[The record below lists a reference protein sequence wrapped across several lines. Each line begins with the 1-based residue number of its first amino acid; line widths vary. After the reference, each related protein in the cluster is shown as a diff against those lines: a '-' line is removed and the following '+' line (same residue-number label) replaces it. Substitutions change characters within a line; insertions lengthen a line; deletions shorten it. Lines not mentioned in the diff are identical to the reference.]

1 MSKQTSNKFSPE
13 VRSRAVRLVLDHEH
27 EHPSRWATIVSVSA
41 KIGCT
46 AQTMRAI
53 IHPKKEDLD
62 LHRILHALSDP
73 VRLSMVC
80 QLAQAGEDL
89 TCGALNAARPKSS
102 MSFHFSTLRSA
113 GLLWTRI
120 EGSIHLNT
128 LRKGEVDERF
138 PGLLDAVLAAPKR
151 NGRGQRVTR
160 SVKAA

>member
-1 MSKQTSNKFSPE
+1 
-13 VRSRAVRLVLDHEH
+13 
-27 EHPSRWATIVSVSA
+27 
-41 KIGCT
+41 
-46 AQTMRAI
+46 MRAI
-53 IHPKKEDLD
+53 THPKKEDFD

-73 VRLSMVC
+73 VRLSMVH

-89 TCGALNAARPKSS
+89 TCGALNAGRPKSS

-151 NGRGQRVTR
+151 NGRRQRVPR
-160 SVKAA
+160 KVKAA

>member
-1 MSKQTSNKFSPE
+1 MFWSSITI
-13 VRSRAVRLVLDHEH
+13 EH
-27 EHPSRWATIVSVSA
+27 QNYLTPGPWKSIPASVHY
-41 KIGCT
+41 
-46 AQTMRAI
+46 QPMRAI
-53 IHPKKEDLD
+53 IHPKKEDFD

-80 QLAQAGEDL
+80 QLAQVGEDL
-89 TCGALNAARPKSS
+89 TCSALNAGRPKSS

-151 NGRGQRVTR
+151 NGRRQRVPR
-160 SVKAA
+160 KVKAA

>member
-1 MSKQTSNKFSPE
+1 
-13 VRSRAVRLVLDHEH
+13 
-27 EHPSRWATIVSVSA
+27 
-41 KIGCT
+41 
-46 AQTMRAI
+46 MRAI
-53 IHPKKEDLD
+53 TRPKKEDFD

-80 QLAQAGEDL
+80 QLAQVGEDL
-89 TCGALNAARPKSS
+89 TCSALNAGRPKSS

-138 PGLLDAVLAAPKR
+138 PGLLDAVLAAPTR
-151 NGRGQRVTR
+151 NGRRRRGAGWSGRLRWLGWLVSWFGPVGQGPRRHVCLSR
-160 SVKAA
+160 PARNHQPDSHQHLGAG

>member
-1 MSKQTSNKFSPE
+1 MHSSIWLQLFHSSRILEHKNYLTPARWKSSP
-13 VRSRAVRLVLDHEH
+13 AGLHYQ
-27 EHPSRWATIVSVSA
+27 P
-41 KIGCT
+41 
-46 AQTMRAI
+46 MRAI
-53 IHPKKEDLD
+53 IHPKKEDFD

-89 TCGALNAARPKSS
+89 TCGALNAARPTWST
-102 MSFHFSTLRSA
+102 SFHFSTLRSA

-151 NGRGQRVTR
+151 NGRRQRVPR
-160 SVKAA
+160 KVKAA

>member
-1 MSKQTSNKFSPE
+1 MS
-13 VRSRAVRLVLDHEH
+13 RRH
-27 EHPSRWATIVSVSA
+27 W
-41 KIGCT
+41 
-46 AQTMRAI
+46 
-53 IHPKKEDLD
+53 
-62 LHRILHALSDP
+62 
-73 VRLSMVC
+73 VRLSMVH

-89 TCGALNAARPKSS
+89 TCGALNAGRPKSS

-151 NGRGQRVTR
+151 NGRRQRVPR
-160 SVKAA
+160 KVKAA

>member
-1 MSKQTSNKFSPE
+1 
-13 VRSRAVRLVLDHEH
+13 
-27 EHPSRWATIVSVSA
+27 
-41 KIGCT
+41 
-46 AQTMRAI
+46 MRAI
-53 IHPKKEDLD
+53 IHPKKDDFD

-80 QLAQAGEDL
+80 RLAQAGDDL
-89 TCGALNAARPKSS
+89 TCGALNAGRPKSS

-113 GLLWTRI
+113 GLLWTHI

-151 NGRGQRVTR
+151 NGRRQRVPR
-160 SVKAA
+160 KVKAAEVPARGGLVKSAALVGLAGQLVRPGRSRAARRQISVAIRS